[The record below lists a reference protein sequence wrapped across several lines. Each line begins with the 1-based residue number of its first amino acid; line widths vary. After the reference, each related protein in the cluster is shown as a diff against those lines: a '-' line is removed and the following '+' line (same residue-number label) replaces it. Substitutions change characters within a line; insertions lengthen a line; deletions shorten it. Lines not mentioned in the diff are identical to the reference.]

1 MPSVEAKKQL
11 SLLTFNT
18 FGVPFLA
25 PDITMR
31 YKYIAQEINHGSYDI
46 VCLQELFSYYNFY
59 LFKKRLSKFPY
70 VAYHKN
76 ILGPRGGLA
85 IFSKYPLSDQEFFTY
100 SYPADASIPFY
111 TKIAQNGM
119 LSATVK
125 DFSLRLCTTHLSSD
139 LEHNLTPKNKLYKLI
154 RSQSEEAARQ
164 MNAYA
169 QTSSA
174 VILMGDF
181 NIGKNSE
188 LYKSFLSTTQA
199 KDIFAKKEIKTYY
212 SDRFKYFYTAYVPA
226 IIDYIFIKT
235 ASKKVIPLKT
245 EYAFNQHIEFAS
257 GKKSY
262 LSDHIGL
269 NCILEVNK

>member
-1 MPSVEAKKQL
+1 MEAKTQL
-11 SLLTFNT
+11 SLLTLNT
-18 FGVPFLA
+18 FGVPFFA
-25 PDITMR
+25 PDITKR

-59 LFKKRLSKFPY
+59 LFKKRLSSFPY

-85 IFSKYPLSDQEFFTY
+85 IFSKYQLSEQEFFTY
-100 SYPADASIPFY
+100 THPANATIPFY

-125 DFSLRLCTTHLSSD
+125 DFALKLCTTHLSSD
-139 LEHNLTPKNKLYKLI
+139 LEHDLTSKNKLYKLI

-164 MNAYA
+164 MNKYS
-169 QTSSA
+169 QKSPA
-174 VILMGDF
+174 VIVMGDF
-181 NIGKNSE
+181 NIGKYSE

-199 KDIFAKKEIKTYY
+199 KDIFAKEEAVTYY
-212 SDRFKYFYTAYVPA
+212 FNRFKYLYTAHTSTV
-226 IIDYIFIKT
+226 IDYMFLKT
-235 ASKKVIPLKT
+235 VSKKLTITKNAQVLT
-245 EYAFNQHIEFAS
+245 EPVRFAG

-262 LSDHIGL
+262 LSDHNGL
-269 NCILEVNK
+269 HCILQVNK